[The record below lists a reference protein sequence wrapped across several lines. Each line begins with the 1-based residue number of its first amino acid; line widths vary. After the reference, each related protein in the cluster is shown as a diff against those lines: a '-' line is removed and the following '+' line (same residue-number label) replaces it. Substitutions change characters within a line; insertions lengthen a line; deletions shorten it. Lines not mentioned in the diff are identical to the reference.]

1 MMIDTHTHVAVAD
14 SGGKLLKLRDAIE
27 RLLRRDAKKPLEKIL
42 SKVHPADLGQVLEG
56 IPEEYVTVLFL
67 SIPNPSVAAE
77 VMATL
82 STRMLSDVVREADV
96 TRLAPILDQLAPDD
110 LVDFIGK
117 LDEELGAKVT
127 SALTKDSQE
136 ELEDLLQYDPN
147 TAGGIM
153 TTEFFSM
160 TDDSRVEQAVE
171 AIRGRVDMEDVEMVY
186 YLYVTNSHGRL
197 MGVVSLRQLLLAH
210 PSKLLRDVMNSRI
223 VSTHTSDSQ
232 ETVARLVDK
241 YRLLA
246 IPVVD
251 EAGVLVG
258 MVTVDDVIDVIENE
272 TTREMLAMAG
282 TSSSE
287 LLTQSPLNIFKLRAP
302 WLMAAFLGGVGAAF
316 VLDQYEATLA
326 QIIQLSAFLPI
337 VMGMAG
343 NVGTQAA
350 TVAVRGLATG
360 SLKLSH
366 FKSLLVKELSVGLML
381 GSFYGLMLSVVSYL
395 MFNDFASVP
404 NLMLTVGVSMLMNI
418 CLAAIIA
425 SSLPML
431 FQRLGTDPALAS
443 GPFVLTSID
452 VLGVINYL
460 IVASIIFD
468 I

>member
-1 MMIDTHTHVAVAD
+1 
-14 SGGKLLKLRDAIE
+14 
-27 RLLRRDAKKPLEKIL
+27 
-42 SKVHPADLGQVLEG
+42 
-56 IPEEYVTVLFL
+56 
-67 SIPNPSVAAE
+67 
-77 VMATL
+77 
-82 STRMLSDVVREADV
+82 
-96 TRLAPILDQLAPDD
+96 
-110 LVDFIGK
+110 
-117 LDEELGAKVT
+117 
-127 SALTKDSQE
+127 
-136 ELEDLLQYDPN
+136 
-147 TAGGIM
+147 
-153 TTEFFSM
+153 
-160 TDDSRVEQAVE
+160 
-171 AIRGRVDMEDVEMVY
+171 
-186 YLYVTNSHGRL
+186 
-197 MGVVSLRQLLLAH
+197 
-210 PSKLLRDVMNSRI
+210 
-223 VSTHTSDSQ
+223 
-232 ETVARLVDK
+232 
-241 YRLLA
+241 
-246 IPVVD
+246 
-251 EAGVLVG
+251 
-258 MVTVDDVIDVIENE
+258 
-272 TTREMLAMAG
+272 
-282 TSSSE
+282 
-287 LLTQSPLNIFKLRAP
+287 
-302 WLMAAFLGGVGAAF
+302 
-316 VLDQYEATLA
+316 QYEATLA

>member
-1 MMIDTHTHVAVAD
+1 MIDTHSHIPVID
-14 SGGKLLKLRDAIE
+14 PSGKLIKLRDAIE
-27 RLLRRDAKKPLEKIL
+27 RLLRRNAKKPLEKIL
-42 SKVHPADLGQVLEG
+42 SKIHPADLAQVLEG
-56 IPEEYVTVLFL
+56 FPEDYVTVLFL
-67 SIPNPSVAAE
+67 SIPDPGVAAE

-82 STRMLSDVVREADV
+82 PTNILSDVVREADV
-96 TRLAPILDQLAPDD
+96 TRLAPILNLLAPDD

-127 SALTKDSQE
+127 SALTKDSKD

-171 AIRGRVDMEDVEMVY
+171 AIRGRADMDEVEMVY
-186 YLYVTNSHGRL
+186 YIYVTSNNGRL

-210 PSKLLRDVMNSRI
+210 PSKLLRDVMNPRI
-223 VSTHTSDSQ
+223 ISTLTSDSQ
-232 ETVARLVDK
+232 ETVAKLVDK

-251 EAGVLVG
+251 TEGTLVG
-258 MVTVDDVIDVIENE
+258 MVTVDDVIDVLEDE

-287 LLTQSPLNIFKLRAP
+287 LLTQSPLNIFKLRVP
-302 WLMAAFLGGVGAAF
+302 WLMAAFTGGVGAAL
-316 VLDQYEATLA
+316 VLDQYEATMS

-366 FKSLLVKELSVGLML
+366 FTSLLFKELMVGLML
-381 GSFYGLMLSVVSYL
+381 GSFYGILLSGVSWI
-395 MFNDFASVP
+395 MFNDFSSIP
-404 NLMLTVGVSMLMNI
+404 SLMLTVGVAMLMNI

-460 IVASIIFD
+460 IVASIIFG

>member
-1 MMIDTHTHVAVAD
+1 MMIDTHSHVPVTD
-14 SGGKLLKLRDAIE
+14 SSGKLLKLRDAIE
-27 RLLRRDAKKPLEKIL
+27 RLLRRNAKKPLEKIL

-56 IPEEYVTVLFL
+56 LPDEYVTVLFL
-67 SIPNPSVAAE
+67 SIPDPGVAAE

-82 STRMLSDVVREADV
+82 PLNILSDVVREADLA
-96 TRLAPILDQLAPDD
+96 RLAPILNLLAPDD

-117 LDEELGAKVT
+117 LDEELSAKVT
-127 SALTKDSQE
+127 SALSKDSKD

-153 TTEFFSM
+153 TTELFSM

-171 AIRGRVDMEDVEMVY
+171 AIRGRADMDEVEMVY
-186 YLYVTNSHGRL
+186 YIYVTNHHGRL

-210 PSKLLRDVMNSRI
+210 PSKLLRDVMNPRI
-223 VSTHTSDSQ
+223 ISAVTSDSQ
-232 ETVARLVDK
+232 ETVAKLVDK

-251 EAGVLVG
+251 QEGILVG
-258 MVTVDDVIDVIENE
+258 MVTVDDVIDVLEDE

-287 LLTQSPLNIFKLRAP
+287 LLTQSPLSIFKLRAP

-366 FKSLLVKELSVGLML
+366 FSSLLIKELSVGLLL
-381 GSFYGLMLSVVSYL
+381 GSFYGLMLSGVSYL
-395 MFNDFASVP
+395 MFNDYGNIPS
-404 NLMLTVGVSMLMNI
+404 LMLTVGVSMLMNI

-460 IVASIIFD
+460 IVASIIFG

>member
-1 MMIDTHTHVAVAD
+1 MMIDTQSHVPVTDA
-14 SGGKLLKLRDAIE
+14 GGKLVKLRDALE
-27 RLLRRDAKKPLEKIL
+27 RLLRRGARKPLEKIL
-42 SKVHPADLGQVLEG
+42 AKVHPADLAQVLET
-56 IPEEYVTVLFL
+56 IPEEYVTVLIL
-67 SIPNPSVAAE
+67 AVPDPGMAAE
-77 VMATL
+77 VMASL
-82 STRMLSDVVREADV
+82 PPQMLAEVIREADPS
-96 TRLAPILDQLAPDD
+96 RLAPILNQLAPDD
-110 LVDFIGK
+110 LVDFIGR

-127 SALTKDSQE
+127 SLLTKDSKE
-136 ELEDLLQYDPN
+136 DLEDLLQYDPD

-153 TTEFFSM
+153 TTDYFSL

-171 AIRGRVDMEDVEMVY
+171 AIRSRADMEDVEMVY
-186 YLYVTNSHGRL
+186 YIYVTNNHGRL
-197 MGVVSLRQLLLAH
+197 MGVVSLRELLLAH
-210 PSKLLRDVMNSRI
+210 PAKLLRDVMKVRTISAR
-223 VSTHTSDSQ
+223 TSDSQ
-232 ETVARLVDK
+232 ENDARLVDK

-251 EAGVLVG
+251 EEGILVG
-258 MVTVDDVIDVIENE
+258 MVTVDDVISVLENE
-272 TTREMLAMAG
+272 TSREMLAMAG

-287 LLTQSPLNIFKLRAP
+287 LLTQSPISIFKLRVP

-316 VLDQYEATLA
+316 VLDKFEATLA
-326 QIIQLSAFLPI
+326 EIIQLSAFLPI

-366 FKSLLVKELSVGLML
+366 FSSLIIKELSVGLLL
-381 GSFYGLMLSVVSYL
+381 GSFYGLMLSGVSWL
-395 MFNDFASVP
+395 MFSDFTRIPS
-404 NLMLTVGVSMLMNI
+404 LMLTVGVAMLMNI

-460 IVASIIFD
+460 IVASVMFGI
-468 I
+468 

>member
-1 MMIDTHTHVAVAD
+1 MMIDTHSHVPVAD
-14 SGGKLLKLRDAIE
+14 PGGKNLKLREAIE
-27 RLLRRDAKKPLEKIL
+27 RLVRRDARRPLEKIL
-42 SKVHPADLGQVLEG
+42 AKVHPADMTQVLET
-56 IPEEYVTVLFL
+56 IPEEYVTRLFF
-67 SIPNPSVAAE
+67 SIPNPATAAE
-77 VMATL
+77 VMASL
-82 STRMLSDVVREADV
+82 PPQMLLDLVREADV
-96 TRLAPILDQLAPDD
+96 TRLAPVLEHLAPDD
-110 LVDFIGK
+110 LVDLMAK
-117 LDEELGAKVT
+117 LDEDLIAKVT
-127 SALTKDSQE
+127 PLLSKDSKE
-136 ELEDLLQYDPN
+136 ELEDLLQYDPD

-153 TTEFFSM
+153 TTDFFSM
-160 TDDSRVEQAVE
+160 SDDSRVEQAVE
-171 AIRGRVDMEDVEMVY
+171 AIRSRADMEDVEMVY
-186 YLYVTNSHGRL
+186 YIYVTNANGRL

-210 PSKLLRDVMNSRI
+210 PSKLLRDVMNPRI
-223 VSTHTSDSQ
+223 ISTRTSDTQ
-232 ETVARLVDK
+232 ETVAKLVDK

-251 EAGVLVG
+251 DEGVLVG
-258 MVTVDDVIDVIENE
+258 MVTVDDVIDVLENE
-272 TTREMLAMAG
+272 TSREMLAMAG

-287 LLTQSPLNIFKLRAP
+287 LLTQSPISIFKLRVP

-316 VLDQYEATLA
+316 VLDKFEATLA

-360 SLKLSH
+360 SLKLSN
-366 FKSLLVKELSVGLML
+366 FSSLLIKELSVGLLL
-381 GSFYGLMLSVVSYL
+381 GSFYGVMLACVSWL
-395 MFNDFASVP
+395 MFNEVDFIP
-404 NLMLTVGVSMLMNI
+404 KLMATVGTAMLMNI

-460 IVASIIFD
+460 IVASLIFG